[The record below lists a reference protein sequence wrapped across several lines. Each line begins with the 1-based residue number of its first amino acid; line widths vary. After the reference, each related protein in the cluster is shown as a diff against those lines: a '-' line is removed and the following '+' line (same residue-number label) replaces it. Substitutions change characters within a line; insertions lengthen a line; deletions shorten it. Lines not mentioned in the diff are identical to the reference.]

1 MMWNVE
7 KKEMRMNGNRNTM
20 HKGYWQKKKK
30 KTRREKKQKK
40 NIKARNRSERKE
52 KKYYTLSDIVEKGI
66 PRRHQLVY
74 QSNITGR

>member
-30 KTRREKKQKK
+30 KQEEKRNKK
-40 NIKARNRSERKE
+40 RISRLEIGRKE
-52 KKYYTLSDIVEKGI
+52 KKK
-66 PRRHQLVY
+66 
-74 QSNITGR
+74 NIIH